1 MRASIGSSCTEQ
13 PFLSLSYRNA
23 CLSSSITTT
32 RSRHTCN
39 AQRVVN
45 GMDIW
50 YTGMHWICHNIA
62 LADIYLADSRTSAHL
77 QKKNYREINFHLAK
91 QPQEPQRVVRY
102 DNQRI
107 GANLRS
113 HSHQRLT
120 NSHPIPLITV
130 GCSLRVTSPV
140 AWFSQNK
147 WNYRDIV

>member
-1 MRASIGSSCTEQ
+1 MMIMSSICFSLSNRCFLTWKYMYIFKKKTWQFFLSARFSDADVCVVLCLQCIRDSVIIVEEPSESASKYRSSCAEQ

-62 LADIYLADSRTSAHL
+62 LADIYLANSRTSA
-77 QKKNYREINFHLAK
+77 QQKNYREINFHLAK
-91 QPQEPQRVVRY
+91 
-102 DNQRI
+102 
-107 GANLRS
+107 
-113 HSHQRLT
+113 
-120 NSHPIPLITV
+120 
-130 GCSLRVTSPV
+130 
-140 AWFSQNK
+140 
-147 WNYRDIV
+147 